1 MGKREALKPGWLP
14 GASKAGRLRLCPGQL
29 RGKVGLRPGGCGES
43 EPSACR
49 WRGLGDPREPQGPIW
64 RVSAPRGMW
73 APRGQDVFLRVA
85 RNLHFN
91 VGSGFFFFFLSLV
104 IDSNF

>member
-14 GASKAGRLRLCPGQL
+14 GASKAGGLRPCPGQL

-49 WRGLGDPREPQGPIW
+49 WRDLGDPREPQGPIW
-64 RVSAPRGMW
+64 RESVLLGACGP
-73 APRGQDVFLRVA
+73 LVA
-85 RNLHFN
+85 RTCF
-91 VGSGFFFFFLSLV
+91 
-104 IDSNF
+104 